1 MKQPYTDAEIDVAHT
16 PRAIVV
22 QVRAQEKKLKFI
34 NEFNAAYDPLHFV
47 LLFPRGELGWAPG
60 ITAIQSFI
68 DLLAGFGVK
77 PRAGGCPP
85 PRRSRGGAQTR
96 WQILDPVRSAGP
108 KRFLRLPNGH

>member
-96 WQILDPVRSAGP
+96 
-108 KRFLRLPNGH
+108 